1 MLAGLPSGA
10 ALLALSGVGIFLLIL
25 LLGLLALLW
34 IVSLFVLITD
44 SISVGAKIVWFVAL
58 TLLAPIAIPA
68 YFLWRRSRG
77 AAETA

>member
-1 MLAGLPSGA
+1 MLVSPPSGV
-10 ALLALSGVGIFLLIL
+10 ALVGLSGVGIFLLIL
-25 LLGLLALLW
+25 VLGLLALLW